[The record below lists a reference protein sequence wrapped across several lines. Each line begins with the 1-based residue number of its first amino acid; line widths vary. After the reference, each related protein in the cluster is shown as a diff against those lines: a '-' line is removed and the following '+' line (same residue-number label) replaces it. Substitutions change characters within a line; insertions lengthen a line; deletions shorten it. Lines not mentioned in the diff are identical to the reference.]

1 MANRDL
7 VSMRTGSPNRG
18 VFAMSDDFDEDD
30 DEAWAVH
37 DSARW
42 YFAVFLA
49 GVVLAALVGYAVS
62 LV

>member
-1 MANRDL
+1 
-7 VSMRTGSPNRG
+7 
-18 VFAMSDDFDEDD
+18 MSDDFDEDD

-62 LV
+62 I

>member
-1 MANRDL
+1 
-7 VSMRTGSPNRG
+7 
-18 VFAMSDDFDEDD
+18 MSDDFDEDD

-37 DSARW
+37 NSARW

-62 LV
+62 L